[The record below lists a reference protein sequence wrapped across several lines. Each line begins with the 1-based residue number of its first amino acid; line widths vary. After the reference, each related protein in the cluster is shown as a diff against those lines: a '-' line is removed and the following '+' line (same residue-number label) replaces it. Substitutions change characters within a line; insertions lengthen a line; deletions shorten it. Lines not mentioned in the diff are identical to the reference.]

1 VKHYIPHLAYG
12 LLGTGLALGILGI
25 LGIFGRNDD
34 VMRCGILLTVVAVPL
49 VVIHA
54 LRAERRFIDERLS
67 ASHTAGYRLAL
78 DHVARGLLDQ
88 ASTAPTGPGHRA
100 DTSEEPDNV
109 ITLFPIS
116 QLQERKAAL

>member
-1 VKHYIPHLAYG
+1 VKQHYTPHLAYG

-25 LGIFGRNDD
+25 LGQNDA
-34 VMRCGILLTVVAVPL
+34 VMSCGIFFTVVAVPL
-49 VVIHA
+49 VVINA
-54 LRAERRFIDERLS
+54 MRAERRALDDQLS
-67 ASHTAGYRLAL
+67 ASHAAGYRLAL

-88 ASTAPTGPGHRA
+88 ASTTPTGPGHRA
-100 DTSEEPDNV
+100 DTPEEPDNV